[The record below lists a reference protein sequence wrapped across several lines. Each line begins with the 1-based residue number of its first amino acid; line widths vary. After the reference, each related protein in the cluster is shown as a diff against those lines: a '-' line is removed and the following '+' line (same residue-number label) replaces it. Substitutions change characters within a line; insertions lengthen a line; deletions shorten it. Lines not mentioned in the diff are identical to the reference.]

1 MRKLAIPLIT
11 FLTLA
16 LLVGTIGY
24 IVGAGAPAPVA
35 VPVLTSMPTTTPVPT
50 PEPTLV
56 SELSS
61 EPTPTTIPIAT
72 PTPTPPP
79 TPAST
84 PEIRQEPASNNVFVH
99 YGEQPPYARTEAGYD
114 RVQLINNEN
123 ATDPTWQQLKSFLI
137 ADKTDEKDYVL
148 GTFMCGAF
156 AEELHNNAEA
166 AGIRAAWVTMDFKGE
181 SEGHALNAFY
191 TADGGLVYIDCG
203 GKTGPQAG
211 NTQSVGLASASPEDL
226 RVYGEANSWDKVAYV
241 VGGEELG
248 LVSLDVASCPQY
260 VCYEDYEQKEI
271 SFEAALGDYNQK
283 AEDYNSE
290 VAAFNE
296 WVAGKVFV
304 EGTSEAETAHQWSD
318 ELRQEKDKLTA
329 LAETLDKEGKSLGAF
344 WQPLGVVS
352 RVEIYW

>member
-11 FLTLA
+11 FLALA

-24 IVGAGAPAPVA
+24 VVVADAPAPVA

-56 SELSS
+56 PEPSS

-84 PEIRQEPASNNVFVH
+84 PEIGQEPASDNVFVY

-114 RVQLINNEN
+114 RVQLIDSGS
-123 ATDPTWQQLKSFLI
+123 ATDPTWQQLESFLI

-166 AGIRAAWVTMDFKGE
+166 AGIRAAWVTADFKGE

-191 TADGGLVYIDCG
+191 TTDMGLFYIDCG
-203 GKTGPQAG
+203 GKTEPQTG
-211 NTQSVGLASASPEDL
+211 NTQSVGLDSTASEGL
-226 RVYGEANSWDKVAYV
+226 RVYGKANSWDKVAYV
-241 VGGEELG
+241 SVGKELR
-248 LVSLDVASCPQY
+248 LVSLDVVSCPQY
-260 VCYEDYEQKEI
+260 VCYEYYEQREI

-318 ELRQEKDKLTA
+318 ELGQEKDRLTA
-329 LAETLDKEGKSLGAF
+329 LAVTLDKEGKSLGAF

-352 RVEIYW
+352 KVEIYW